1 MNELHD
7 ASALWNQVLERLRRD
22 LPSHQFDA
30 YVKVANVLSLQGDRL
45 TVAVPNEF
53 VQAKWYGPLIARMNE
68 RLLEIAGR
76 PVIVSCVVVEPE
88 PAPLRST
95 IPPPPS
101 TPEEAGYPASG
112 SWEISNLSP
121 SYRMEDYIVGPV
133 NRLAYLAAQ
142 AVVRG
147 LGTTYN
153 PFFISGTV
161 GVGKTHLMQAIGHQ
175 VLDVNS
181 RVRVMYA
188 TAEIFTNE
196 FYEALQRGST
206 KDFQR
211 KYRTVDLLLLDDVQ
225 FFEKKDAMQ
234 EAFFHTFNELYQ
246 KNKQI
251 VLTSDRPPKLLA
263 GLQERLV
270 SRFES
275 GLTVEVEPPDFETRV
290 LILERIA
297 RRYAIAFPQEAIHRL
312 ADRALSNVRELE
324 GAFKRVTA
332 SSSLLDLPI
341 TVSLVDEVLEIYLT
355 ERTKKT
361 LTVDLIIDTV
371 AQYYEL
377 KREDLF
383 AKRQTRAVS
392 GPRQVAMYLIHE
404 LMGKTLKDIAHLF
417 GKKDH
422 TTILY
427 ACEKVRKTLETGDAN
442 AEGVNLI
449 KIKLREITRETTS

>member
-1 MNELHD
+1 MKEKHD
-7 ASALWNQVLERLRRD
+7 PDQLWSQVVDRLRND
-22 LPSHQFDA
+22 LPSHQVDA
-30 YVKVANVLSLQGDRL
+30 YIKIARVMSLEGDRL
-45 TVAVPNEF
+45 VVAVPNEF
-53 VQAKWYGPLIARMNE
+53 IQARWNGALLAKVNE
-68 RLLEIAGR
+68 RILEVTER
-76 PVIVSCVVVEPE
+76 PILVSCIVV
-88 PAPLRST
+88 APPPQPPRST
-95 IPPPPS
+95 IPDPPP
-101 TPEEAGYPASG
+101 TPEVADRVP
-112 SWEISNLSP
+112 SNLSP

-133 NRLAYLAAQ
+133 NRLAYLASQ
-142 AVVRG
+142 AVLRG

-175 VLDVNS
+175 VLDVNP

-196 FYEALQRGST
+196 FYEALQKGST

-297 RRYAIAFPQEAIHRL
+297 RRYAIAFPQEALHRL

-355 ERTKKT
+355 EKTKKS
-361 LTVDLIIDTV
+361 LTVDLIVDTV
-371 AQYYEL
+371 CQYYDL

-383 AKRQTRAVS
+383 AKRQTRTVS
-392 GPRQVAMYLIHE
+392 APRQVAMYLIHE
-404 LMGKTLKDIAHLF
+404 LLGRTLKDIAHLF

-427 ACEKVRKTLETGDAN
+427 ACDKVRKALETNDPT

-449 KIKLREITRETTS
+449 KIKLREMTRETSS